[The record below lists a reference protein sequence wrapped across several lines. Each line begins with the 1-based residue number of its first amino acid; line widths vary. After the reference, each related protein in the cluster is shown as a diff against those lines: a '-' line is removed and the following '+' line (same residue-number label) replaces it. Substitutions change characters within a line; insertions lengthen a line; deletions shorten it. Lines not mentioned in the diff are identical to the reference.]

1 MLGKTPERIRR
12 PGGSLSTAK
21 SSHLPTVSKV
31 ESQGTQARVAS
42 LALFV
47 CVAYYLG
54 SRVGLALTFQPHPI
68 STLWPPNAILLAGL
82 LLAPMRSW
90 WVILLAALPAHVA
103 ADCRAACRRSWCS
116 PGSSPIAPR
125 R

>member
-1 MLGKTPERIRR
+1 M
-12 PGGSLSTAK
+12 STAK

-68 STLWPPNAILLAGL
+68 STLWPPNAICLLYT
-82 LLAPMRSW
+82 
-90 WVILLAALPAHVA
+90 
-103 ADCRAACRRSWCS
+103 S
-116 PGSSPIAPR
+116 PSPR
-125 R
+125 DS